1 MKGMQT
7 DARTGFLEERLDQQ
21 VVQCCLHHKSW
32 VATTRT
38 KRISRPKTFM
48 AMNNEYFVN
57 KLACAVHI
65 IMAPVDDVYELY
77 PLKHY
82 D

>member
-1 MKGMQT
+1 MLFTSQKLGSN
-7 DARTGFLEERLDQQ
+7 RLDKEDFQ
-21 VVQCCLHHKSW
+21 
-32 VATTRT
+32 T
-38 KRISRPKTFM
+38 KEVIM

-77 PLKHY
+77 PLKLY